1 MVGRMARQRKRQGPL
16 TRWVQ
21 HGVFLGL
28 MLGLFVAYTTGNSQ
42 VIVGESSAAV
52 RHATEIALN
61 QATTSQENLPT
72 IAGR

>member
-1 MVGRMARQRKRQGPL
+1 MVGRMARQRATRGPL

-21 HGVFLGL
+21 HGVCLGL
-28 MLGLFVAYTTGNSQ
+28 MLGLFVAYATGHSQ
-42 VIVGESSAAV
+42 VLVGESSAAV

-61 QATTSQENLPT
+61 QATTSPENLPT